1 MDSRIQKQEN
11 WAHEGHKGYV
21 SLEIH
26 VWYEYYSQYC
36 TLHRRFLFRL
46 LREAVH
52 RLNDRKHLTWWNG
65 PEVPNN
71 TSPCPKTPQHL
82 LCSSPIHLLCVP
94 SLSFSLHLSSSP
106 FLKRCAICPSSR
118 PMQPFRSRTS
128 LPVREPVLHTDPRGS
143 LVTAINLVGN
153 RPWNASEYNS
163 PSHYIG

>member
-11 WAHEGHKGYV
+11 GGHEGHKGYV

-26 VWYEYYSQYC
+26 VWYKYYSQYC
-36 TLHRRFLFRL
+36 TLRWRFLFCL
-46 LREAVH
+46 LRKAVH
-52 RLNDRKHLTWWNG
+52 RFNDRKHLTWWNG

-71 TSPCPKTPQHL
+71 TSLCPKTPQHL

-94 SLSFSLHLSSSP
+94 SLFLSASFFLP
-106 FLKRCAICPSSR
+106 FPKRCAICPSSP

-153 RPWNASEYNS
+153 RPWNASE
-163 PSHYIG
+163 